1 MMADEKQIPLH
12 RRFGLRLLQFLLV
25 VFALLLMRYCVILVM
40 NSNNP
45 GLKMQREYYNKG
57 YEAGKQKAL
66 QGRDRLAPSFPDLL
80 LERKYRDGYRDG
92 WDATQQEDAS
102 GP

>member
-1 MMADEKQIPLH
+1 MADEEEIPLH

-25 VFALLLMRYCVILVM
+25 VLALVLIRDCIIIATHG
-40 NSNNP
+40 SNP
-45 GLKMQREYYNKG
+45 GLKMQQEYYDKG

-66 QGRDRLAPSFPDLL
+66 QGRDRLAPSFPDPL